1 MNTPAISV
9 IIAMYNAEKYIAECL
24 DSLLNQTFQDFEIIL
39 VDDCSTDFSRAVV
52 YSFFPKFH
60 DRLKLMKF
68 KENSGLPGIPRNYA
82 LDMAKGKYVY
92 FLDADDFLSPTALEE
107 LYNVAEEFNAEVV
120 HVEKFA
126 SFPEE
131 GSKEEATIGSI
142 QQENFV
148 TEPTLETLDLGK
160 RVDDFTKRQYL
171 WWACNKLFLK
181 KFLDDNN
188 IKFTPIKVWEDM
200 IFAFK
205 CVAISKVYVRVPFVS
220 YYYRIRKDSLSH
232 GAREIFSIFK
242 TAFDVFN
249 TLDSFMDT
257 QEFFRENH
265 EYKYKMLDFFMQ
277 DRLDGI
283 SENLFVTNDHEPA
296 KLFKFLKEKSFT
308 TKLEEYAAVMAYLF
322 VNGNIFK
329 VYTKQQAE
337 EIAALKL
344 QVNELKKIILEVVN

>member
-24 DSLLNQTFQDFEIIL
+24 DSLLNQTFQDFEVIV

-82 LDMAKGKYVY
+82 LDMAQGKYVY
-92 FLDADDFLSPTALEE
+92 FLDADDFLSATALEE

-126 SFPEE
+126 SFPDE
-131 GSKEEATIGSI
+131 GSKEEATVGSI

-160 RVDDFTKRQYL
+160 RVEDFTKRQYL

-188 IKFTPIKVWEDM
+188 IKFIPIRIFEDM
-200 IFAFK
+200 IFAFMS
-205 CVAISKVYVRVPFVS
+205 VATARVYVRVPFVS
-220 YYYRIRKDSLSH
+220 YYYRIRDDSVSH
-232 GAREIFSIFK
+232 HGRDLFPVLK
-242 TAFDVFN
+242 TAFDAFN

-257 QEFFRENH
+257 QEFFRENP
-265 EYKYKMLDFFMQ
+265 EYNYKILNFFMQ
-277 DRLDGI
+277 ERFENI
-283 SENLFVTNDHEPA
+283 SKGLFVTSDLDPA
-296 KLFKFLKEKSFT
+296 KLFKLLKEKFFADNP
-308 TKLEEYAAVMAYLF
+308 EEYVAVMAYLF
-322 VNGNIFK
+322 VNANISK
-329 VYTKQQAE
+329 LYTNKQAE
-337 EIAALKL
+337 EIDALKF
-344 QVNELKKIILEVVN
+344 QVDELKKIVLEAVN